1 MTKVIHDRRAV
12 LLPTLV
18 LHFVSIPPP
27 TIARPSL
34 LPPPSNEI
42 MQPFSSLFKPIQTL
56 DFNSTFDVYIL
67 GNAEPSAWL
76 VLALLILTST
86 LLLVFRQI
94 DRHSREIAK
103 VSERGFIHL
112 KGASKSCWIW
122 RSFGTGVRVSF
133 VCSLVFFLFYSPR
146 SSILARN
153 IGEAQVQENSLLDG
167 VVYGAFAMLTV
178 TFYRA
183 VAVPQFR
190 NHDRR
195 FCIIEADTHKV
206 ITARDVAK
214 MVLITPRILFDESS
228 PHGGLLYVD
237 FPEDS
242 GCESFSVPLFPRGFE
257 DEWKRINDI
266 DVWGTTCDGFICESV
281 STKPSSQTP
290 SAILSEYFDRPV
302 HLAVKG
308 TSPRKC
314 VPTDAF
320 PELEATAV
328 YQDGYPLLVLSEESM
343 DILQEA
349 IRGRVAEDGNPNAVA
364 GIGENWRTEEL
375 LIERPN
381 IVLRGA
387 GPFGE
392 DNFEEIS
399 IGESSEGILLVSK
412 CARCLLP
419 NVSPDTGVRDKA
431 VPYKVLMK
439 VRTGIDPQ
447 NKMTPVV
454 GCHGVPLG
462 SGIVRVGDE
471 VLVKKTLIP
480 KWFSSSQQNQPV
492 SVSAN
497 PAPQRTESSADTK
510 QFGFENTLILPSKSY
525 ANSVL
530 QALYFSAPFRDLL
543 LQSPDASVLTGAGDA
558 PPPPENVNVSPLVP
572 VRRKPERQASTSGP
586 ASLPIPYDGAV
597 IPLPAAV
604 PIPTNPTSLF
614 SALRSLFLHIST
626 HPLDKG
632 TVAPSAFI
640 EQLRRANELFRS
652 TMHQD
657 AHEFFNYL
665 LNKIV
670 EEVEEERKAQQQGS
684 GSAEDLS
691 NSIIT
696 FASKATPTTN
706 GDLTLVHKLF
716 EGTLTSETR
725 CLTCETV
732 TSRDESFIDLSID
745 IEENSSVTA
754 CLRQFSASEMLCQR
768 NKFFCDSC
776 CELQE
781 AEKRMKIKKLPNVL
795 ALHLKRFKYQED
807 VNKYIKLAYR
817 VAFPLQLRLF
827 NTVDEAEDADRLY
840 NLFAIVVHLGT
851 GPHHGHYI
859 SIIKSLG
866 SQWLVFDDD
875 NVYPITEKDI
885 PKYYGDSNSGS
896 AYVLYYEA
904 ADIDR
909 ASLGLQPSLSASASV
924 SIPAAM
930 VTSITNTGAS
940 VTSASA
946 PPSPSQM
953 HPTLPPGLGDEGEL
967 SDLNSESR
975 SRPATPS
982 RTSSILSSDKSKP
995 VLEQLKIGL
1004 GTGGSGFSATS
1015 YVSGSGAVASP
1026 GLTVSGR
1033 KSLFSIRRP
1042 PSSKASPGG
1051 AGAVVSG
1058 ASGAGAES
1066 GTVSS
1071 SPLVF
1076 NIVIIF
1082 TTATTAAATPVVTS
1096 TAIVSSGFDRAVAEI
1111 TAEPYAVPSAIS
1123 GSGFG
1128 QPPSF
1133 VLTPEKEKK
1142 EAKSSW
1148 FKTGKRKSLRV
1159 VDEKDREKKDREKE
1173 PSEGISSSPHD
1184 NTHHPRLDDTATTM
1198 TSSTTSSSTAS
1209 SSTHWLRSAATT
1221 STSLSASTDHSRK
1234 RRPSEPGPLGMSA
1247 SSPNA
1252 SARPKSSVGDMLS
1265 VHSSNGIASPG
1276 YGQETPPGLATSSG
1290 NPEPPA
1296 PQSQSQHQQPT
1307 QHHHSQPQLNGTPAR
1322 KSSLIPDFSSLS
1334 PISPGRKKSLTN
1346 LTKLHRKSQHEK
1358 DDRHHD
1364 RGHIGSS
1371 KRPSRPSTAPGG
1383 TAATGSSLL
1392 GAGMAVE
1399 PVPPLPHVPPHS
1411 ANAEVFST
1419 LPTLD
1424 KGRVQ
1429 GGEGEGGG
1437 GGADDDYEDEE
1448 GEEGGAGG
1456 LGGEEDG
1463 SNSSPARSLTPAGAG
1478 VAGGSSG
1485 GSHHSHHLQGF
1496 PPTAVVSGLHPSV
1509 VNSGAYSNG
1518 SSHYGGGVGTETGYG
1533 TGSGAGAGLNN
1544 LKRASRKLSISGNM
1558 FGFGRKKD
1566 KDKERERDVPSSFHH
1581 H

>member
-1 MTKVIHDRRAV
+1 MNFNGKYRIQNVLTKRFLRATNNINSGSILETSEAPKAPAV
-12 LLPTLV
+12 FDQSYAFNVRTVTGDQARFTSSFKTLV
-18 LHFVSIPPP
+18 AGVGDSGETENSPIVWK
-27 TIARPSL
+27 RGG
-34 LPPPSNEI
+34 
-42 MQPFSSLFKPIQTL
+42 QLFEVTQVGEQ
-56 DFNSTFDVYIL
+56 DRVYNIR
-67 GNAEPSAWL
+67 
-76 VLALLILTST
+76 LTSEDDLYWFDAPAT
-86 LLLVFRQI
+86 E
-94 DRHSREIAK
+94 HPAATSC
-103 VSERGFIHL
+103 RGT
-112 KGASKSCWIW
+112 A
-122 RSFGTGVRVSF
+122 
-133 VCSLVFFLFYSPR
+133 
-146 SSILARN
+146 
-153 IGEAQVQENSLLDG
+153 VQECRYTPEGLE
-167 VVYGAFAMLTV
+167 
-178 TFYRA
+178 
-183 VAVPQFR
+183 
-190 NHDRR
+190 HDRR

-375 LIERPN
+375 LIERP
-381 IVLRGA
+381 
-387 GPFGE
+387 
-392 DNFEEIS
+392 
-399 IGESSEGILLVSK
+399 
-412 CARCLLP
+412 
-419 NVSPDTGVRDKA
+419 
-431 VPYKVLMK
+431 
-439 VRTGIDPQ
+439 
-447 NKMTPVV
+447 
-454 GCHGVPLG
+454 
-462 SGIVRVGDE
+462 
-471 VLVKKTLIP
+471 

-510 QFGFENTLILPSKSY
+510 QFGFENFGNTCY

-640 EQLRRANELFRS
+640 EQLRRVNELFRS

-930 VTSITNTGAS
+930 VTPITNTGAS

-953 HPTLPPGLGDEGEL
+953 HPPLPPGLGDEGEL

-1004 GTGGSGFSATS
+1004 GTGGSGLSATP

-1071 SPLVF
+1071 SPLVVHDSSTSLSSSLPPPLPLPLPLPAQPSLVPGPTEQLPKLRP
-1076 NIVIIF
+1076 NR
-1082 TTATTAAATPVVTS
+1082 TPS
-1096 TAIVSSGFDRAVAEI
+1096 
-1111 TAEPYAVPSAIS
+1111 PSAIS

-1159 VDEKDREKKDREKE
+1159 VDEKDREKE

-1221 STSLSASTDHSRK
+1221 STSLSAGTDHSRK

-1247 SSPNA
+1247 SSPKA

-1290 NPEPPA
+1290 SGSTSAALLFDQIPSHQP